1 MAKLRGQATA
11 RNASRGSPK
20 DKEGT
25 PYAKAMATR
34 LARYGKSRACGTI
47 FSVLVSR
54 LSCDAIFE
62 RTSQFDPDTAVGVD
76 PNIKIKA
83 VYG

>member
-1 MAKLRGQATA
+1 MAKLRGQTTA
-11 RNASRGSPK
+11 RNASRGSSE

-25 PYAKAMATR
+25 PYAKAIATR
-34 LARYGKSRACGTI
+34 LGEYGKSRACGTI
-47 FSVLVSR
+47 FSMLVSR

-76 PNIKIKA
+76 TNLKIKA

>member
-11 RNASRGSPK
+11 RNASRGSSE
-20 DKEGT
+20 DKEGA

-34 LARYGKSRACGTI
+34 LARYGKGRACGTI
-47 FSVLVSR
+47 FSILVSR

-76 PNIKIKA
+76 PNIKIKV